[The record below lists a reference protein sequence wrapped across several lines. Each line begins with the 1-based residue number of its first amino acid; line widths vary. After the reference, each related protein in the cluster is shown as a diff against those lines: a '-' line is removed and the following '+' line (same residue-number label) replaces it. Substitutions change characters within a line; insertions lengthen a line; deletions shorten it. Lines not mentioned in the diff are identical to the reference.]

1 MVQRNT
7 NTGVALYLSGLLGWL
22 VPGAGYMY
30 LGQKTRGT
38 IICIAIC
45 TTFFLGV
52 LVGGVEMVGPQF
64 SKAWFVAQVVAGLP
78 AIISVVLQ
86 DPNVPAGYGK
96 GIDLGQVY
104 TGVAGLLN
112 LLCVVDTL
120 MRAHV
125 MCQGSRSRQSEKV
138 VTGRGSSGRAVGK
151 KPSGR

>member
-1 MVQRNT
+1 
-7 NTGVALYLSGLLGWL
+7 
-22 VPGAGYMY
+22 MY

-38 IICIAIC
+38 VICIAIC
-45 TTFFLGV
+45 TTFFVGV
-52 LVGGVEMVGPQF
+52 LIGGVEMVGPQF

-86 DPNVPAGYGK
+86 DPNVSAGFGK

-120 MRAHV
+120 MRAHM
-125 MCQGSRSRQSEKV
+125 MCLTGRSGKV
-138 VTGRGSSGRAVGK
+138 VTGGSGSGKGSSR
-151 KPSGR
+151 RT